1 MQSSKARQRLEPE
14 RNEELRLKDL
24 INLSAENYSAS
35 SLRELHAKMSAAVPD
50 MVSVG
55 LRSVRRDEIRDGQ
68 LVKGW
73 AFYVSFCYGDKKP
86 CAEIASFGRL
96 HICADETMAES
107 PYIGKILKYLQGA

>member
-1 MQSSKARQRLEPE
+1 MQSSKTRQRLDAKGDKK
-14 RNEELRLKDL
+14 LKLKDL

-35 SLRELHAKMSAAVPD
+35 SLRELHTKMSAAVPA
-50 MVSVG
+50 MVRVG
-55 LRSVRRDEIRDGQ
+55 LRSVRRDEIRGGQ

-107 PYIGKILKYLQGA
+107 PYIGKIIKYLQEA

>member
-1 MQSSKARQRLEPE
+1 MK
-14 RNEELRLKDL
+14 LKDL
-24 INLSAENYSAS
+24 INLSAQDYSAAA
-35 SLRELHAKMSAAVPD
+35 LRELHAKMSATVPD

-73 AFYVSFCYGDKKP
+73 AFYVSFCYGDKKS

>member
-1 MQSSKARQRLEPE
+1 MK
-14 RNEELRLKDL
+14 LKDL
-24 INLSAENYSAS
+24 INLSAENYSAAA
-35 SLRELHAKMSAAVPD
+35 LRELHVKMSAAVPD

-55 LRSVRRDEIRDGQ
+55 LRSVRRDEIRGGL

-96 HICADETMAES
+96 HICADETMAAD
-107 PYIGKILKYLQGA
+107 PYIEKILRHLKEP

>member
-1 MQSSKARQRLEPE
+1 MQSAKARQRLEPE
-14 RNEELRLKDL
+14 RNEELKLKDL
-24 INLSAENYSAS
+24 INLSAQDYSAS

-55 LRSVRRDEIRDGQ
+55 LRSVRRDEVKGGQ

-73 AFYVSFCYGDKKP
+73 AFYVSFCYGSKKP

-107 PYIGKILKYLQGA
+107 PYIGKILKYLIEA

>member
-1 MQSSKARQRLEPE
+1 MK
-14 RNEELRLKDL
+14 LKDL
-24 INLSAENYSAS
+24 INLNAQDYSAAA
-35 SLRELHAKMSAAVPD
+35 LRELHAKMSATVPD

-73 AFYVSFCYGDKKP
+73 AFYVGFCYGDKKP

>member
-1 MQSSKARQRLEPE
+1 MK
-14 RNEELRLKDL
+14 LKDL

-35 SLRELHAKMSAAVPD
+35 SLRELHAKMSATVPD

-55 LRSVRRDEIRDGQ
+55 LRSVRRDEIRGGL

-73 AFYVSFCYGDKKP
+73 AFYVSFCYGDKK
-86 CAEIASFGRL
+86 IASFGRL

>member
-1 MQSSKARQRLEPE
+1 MQSSKTRQRLEPE

-24 INLSAENYSAS
+24 INLSAENYSAAA
-35 SLRELHAKMSAAVPD
+35 LRELHAKMSATVPD

>member
-1 MQSSKARQRLEPE
+1 MQSSKTRQRLEPE

-35 SLRELHAKMSAAVPD
+35 SLRELHAKMSAAVPSA
-50 MVSVG
+50 VSVG
-55 LRSVRRDEIRDGQ
+55 LRSVRRDEVKGGQ

-73 AFYVSFCYGDKKP
+73 AFYVSFFYSPKKP

-96 HICADETMAES
+96 HICADETMAAD
-107 PYIGKILKYLQGA
+107 PYIEKILRYLREA

>member
-1 MQSSKARQRLEPE
+1 MQSSKTRQRLDVKGDKK
-14 RNEELRLKDL
+14 LKLKDL
-24 INLSAENYSAS
+24 INLSAKNYSAS

-73 AFYVSFCYGDKKP
+73 AFYVSFCYGSKKP

-96 HICADETMAES
+96 HICADETMAAD
-107 PYIGKILKYLQGA
+107 PYIEKILRHLKEP